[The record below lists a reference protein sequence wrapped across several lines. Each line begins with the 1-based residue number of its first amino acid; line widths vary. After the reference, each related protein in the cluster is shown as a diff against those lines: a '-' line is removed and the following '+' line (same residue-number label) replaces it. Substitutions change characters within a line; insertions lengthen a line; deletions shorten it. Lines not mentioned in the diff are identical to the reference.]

1 MAREYGSSVQSTA
14 SPEKVWGIWSDMS
27 TWGSWNPNV
36 TTMDWTG
43 GFASGTTGVMNT
55 PSGQHHKM
63 QLVDVVPGKSFAL
76 ITAVVPGTRFRF
88 NCRVEPA
95 GGGAKVSQT
104 VEVGGPLGPILGG
117 MLGPQV
123 SKDFPKVLENLAH
136 KAEGT

>member
-1 MAREYGSSVQSTA
+1 MGHLVGHVDVGLVEPQRDDDGLRGFVSGS
-14 SPEKVWGIWSDMS
+14 
-27 TWGSWNPNV
+27 
-36 TTMDWTG
+36 
-43 GFASGTTGVMNT
+43 TGVMNT

-63 QLVDVVPGKSFAL
+63 QLVDVQPGRSFAL
-76 ITAVVPGTRFRF
+76 LTAVVPGTRFRF

-123 SKDFPKVLENLAH
+123 SKEFGTLLQNLTH
-136 KAEGT
+136 KAEAG